1 MTLQPGF
8 WLEKTLEEMN
18 PEEWEA
24 LCDGCGL
31 CCLHKL
37 EDIDSGELIYTGI
50 VCRHYDQETARCTC
64 YPERHQRVPDCVVL
78 TPQRVAELDWLP
90 ETCAYRLLHE
100 GRPLP
105 SWHPLRSG
113 RRESVAEA
121 GMAIAGKVVSE
132 ADVHPHDWAQAWLES
147 RDETTSREDEETTR
161 DD

>member
-1 MTLQPGF
+1 MAVTPGF
-8 WLEKTLEEMN
+8 WLDKSLEEMN
-18 PEEWEA
+18 REEWEA

-37 EDIDSGELIYTGI
+37 EDIDTGELVYTGI
-50 VCRHYDQETARCTC
+50 VCRHYDQENARCTC
-64 YPERHQRVPDCVVL
+64 YDTRHEKVPDCLVL
-78 TPQRVAELDWLP
+78 TPGLVATLDWLP

-121 GMAIAGKVVSE
+121 GVAIAGRVVNE
-132 ADVHPHDWAQAWLES
+132 DDVHPHDWAQAWLEA
-147 RDETTSREDEETTR
+147 REETDEE
-161 DD
+161 